1 MKEVLENDAEAYYSK
16 EELLEPLLVM
26 YKSLVDTKDDSI
38 ANGKLLDV
46 IRQVCVL
53 TDSHGLD
60 HMHSTSVGSAYPC
73 QHLFCIS
80 QGLPTRRKDVMLLD
94 CRCHVLCSIDCC

>member
-26 YKSLVDTKDDSI
+26 YKSLIDTKDDSI

-53 TDSHGLD
+53 TDSHGLEY
-60 HMHSTSVGSAYPC
+60 MHSTSAGPDHPC
-73 QHLFCIS
+73 QRLFCIS
-80 QGLPTRRKDVMLLD
+80 QGLPARR
-94 CRCHVLCSIDCC
+94 

>member
-26 YKSLVDTKDDSI
+26 YKSLIETKDDSI

-53 TDSHGLD
+53 PDSHGLEYAR
-60 HMHSTSVGSAYPC
+60 STSVGSKSPC
-73 QHLFCIS
+73 QPSCW
-80 QGLPTRRKDVMLLD
+80 
-94 CRCHVLCSIDCC
+94 